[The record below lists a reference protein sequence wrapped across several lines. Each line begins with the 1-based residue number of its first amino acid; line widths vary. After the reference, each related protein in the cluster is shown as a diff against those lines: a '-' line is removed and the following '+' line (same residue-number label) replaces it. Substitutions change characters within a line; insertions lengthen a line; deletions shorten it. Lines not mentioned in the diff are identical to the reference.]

1 MSGSSAY
8 VLELSFGAGDSF
20 LVCTEPEAVKRA
32 LEVFCANEGNQA
44 AYRAVIVGGTLGVWV
59 AQRNALTWFVDVAP
73 FIRAELGHG
82 ARTLEELWRDERLL
96 ASWAEEMDE
105 ADPWL
110 ERVKLELFWDPI
122 AERLPSL
129 HEPVLQ
135 AGGELTLELP
145 ESLRLQAPRSLFTR
159 RRHHVLRRS

>member
-1 MSGSSAY
+1 MAGASAY
-8 VLELSFGAGDSF
+8 VLELSFGPDDSF
-20 LVCTEPEAVKRA
+20 RVWTEPEPVKAA

-44 AYRAVIVGGTLGVWV
+44 AYRAVIVGGTLGIWV
-59 AQRNALTWFVDVAP
+59 VQRNALTQFIDVLP

-82 ARTLEELWRDERLL
+82 PRRLEELWRDERLL

-110 ERVKLELFWDPI
+110 ERMKLELFWDPI

-129 HEPVLQ
+129 HEPLLE
-135 AGGELTLELP
+135 AGGELRFELP